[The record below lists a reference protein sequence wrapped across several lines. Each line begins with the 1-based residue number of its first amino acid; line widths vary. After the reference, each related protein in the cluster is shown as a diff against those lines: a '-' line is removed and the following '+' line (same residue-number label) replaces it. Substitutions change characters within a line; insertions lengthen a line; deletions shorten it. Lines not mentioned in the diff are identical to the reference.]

1 MTNQTHVQ
9 EWSISVLLA
18 IYLAN
23 FTRLLCEYRAGR
35 KRGKGIFLYEEGV
48 KERSENPGFLELVNK
63 IKVEP
68 KVE

>member
-1 MTNQTHVQ
+1 MVKSTIFNVFIWQ
-9 EWSISVLLA
+9 LLPVN
-18 IYLAN
+18 YN
-23 FTRLLCEYRAGR
+23 DQYRAGR